1 MRRQG
6 LEPRTRGLRVRSCI
20 RFLSLN
26 WVNQAELDLRPPKTQ
41 QKISGRLRSEA
52 ATRDLYAIR
61 GYPGTTAASTAS
73 PSWT

>member
-1 MRRQG
+1 
-6 LEPRTRGLRVRSCI
+6 
-20 RFLSLN
+20 
-26 WVNQAELDLRPPKTQ
+26 VNQAELDLRPPKTQ